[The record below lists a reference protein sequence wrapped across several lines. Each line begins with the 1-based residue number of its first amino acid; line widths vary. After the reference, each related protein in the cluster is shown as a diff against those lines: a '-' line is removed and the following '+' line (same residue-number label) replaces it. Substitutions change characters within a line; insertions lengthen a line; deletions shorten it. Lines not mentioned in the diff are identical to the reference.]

1 VAGEI
6 LREGGRVMIAPAQT
20 TEKLVGELGRIVLG
34 RISTG
39 RLVLPVMP
47 AVAQSCLA
55 ILQDPNYAQQK
66 LTATLERE
74 PLLAAS
80 VLRSAMTAA
89 NANANVK
96 TLDQAVS
103 ALGAAKLKSELVEFM
118 TRELFKSTDRRIQ
131 AATKKVWEHSV
142 AVAILA
148 RDLAAMTSGAN
159 SDTCYLA
166 GLLHDV
172 GKPILAAMLL
182 EAERKLGKAKSGWLD
197 IRVWSSTIEAGHR
210 KVGVA
215 LATEW
220 KLPEEVTAS
229 IADCSEYDS
238 ESRIGSANVVRFA
251 NALAKREGFITN
263 TVDPAESEALIMI
276 GRSMLGIED
285 DVIAKVVTGLA
296 ERVAQVA

>member
-1 VAGEI
+1 MMTA
-6 LREGGRVMIAPAQT
+6 ANT

-34 RISTG
+34 RISAG

-55 ILQDPNYAQQK
+55 ILQDPNFPQK
-66 LTATLERE
+66 KFTATLERE

-80 VLRSAMTAA
+80 VLRSAMSAA

-103 ALGAAKLKSELVEFM
+103 ALGVQKLKAQLVEFM
-118 TRELFKSTDRRIQ
+118 TRELFKSTDSRIQ
-131 AATKKVWEHSV
+131 SATKKVWEHSV
-142 AVAILA
+142 AVATLA
-148 RDLAAMTSGAN
+148 RELAAMTTGAN

-182 EAERKLGKAKSGWLD
+182 DAERKLGKAKSGWLD
-197 IRVWSSTIEAGHR
+197 ITVWTSTIESGHR
-210 KVGVA
+210 KVGLA
-215 LATEW
+215 LAKEW
-220 KLPEEVTAS
+220 KLPEEVTS
-229 IADCSEYDS
+229 GISDCSEYDS
-238 ESRIGSANVVRFA
+238 ENRVSAANVVRFA
-251 NALAKREGFITN
+251 NALAKREGFT
-263 TVDPAESEALIMI
+263 TTAVDPADIDALIMI

-285 DVIAKVVTGLA
+285 DVIAKVVAGLA
-296 ERVAQVA
+296 ERVAQAA